1 MKIGVPREV
10 KVQEY
15 RVALTPAGVHA
26 LVQRG
31 HQVFV
36 EQGAGQGSGIPDDA
50 YAREGATLVP
60 RAEDVFAEAEMILK
74 VKEPQPQE
82 YPLLREGQI
91 LFTYLHLAASREL
104 TQALLDR
111 KIIGIAYETVEEDGE
126 LPLLAPMSEVAGRMA
141 PQEGAKYLERPQG
154 GLGILLGGIPGVAP
168 AHVLILGGGT
178 VGRNAALVAAG
189 MGAQV
194 TILEVDPR
202 KIRHLSDIM
211 PRNVQIL
218 YSTEYA
224 IRELLPRADLVI
236 SAVLKPGARAPH
248 LIRREHLGTMK
259 EGAVIVDVAIDQGG
273 STETSRP
280 TTHNEPVYTVEG
292 VVHYCVANMPGA
304 VPRTSTWGL
313 TSATLP
319 YVLRLA
325 DMGWPD
331 AVREHEGLRRGV
343 NLVEGRLTYP
353 AVAQAFQMP
362 YTPVEE
368 LIG

>member
-141 PQEGAKYLERPQG
+141 PQEAPNISNVHRGGWAFCWGASP
-154 GLGILLGGIPGVAP
+154 V
-168 AHVLILGGGT
+168 
-178 VGRNAALVAAG
+178 
-189 MGAQV
+189 
-194 TILEVDPR
+194 
-202 KIRHLSDIM
+202 
-211 PRNVQIL
+211 
-218 YSTEYA
+218 
-224 IRELLPRADLVI
+224 LPR
-236 SAVLKPGARAPH
+236 H
-248 LIRREHLGTMK
+248 M
-259 EGAVIVDVAIDQGG
+259 
-273 STETSRP
+273 
-280 TTHNEPVYTVEG
+280 
-292 VVHYCVANMPGA
+292 C
-304 VPRTSTWGL
+304 
-313 TSATLP
+313 
-319 YVLRLA
+319 
-325 DMGWPD
+325 
-331 AVREHEGLRRGV
+331 
-343 NLVEGRLTYP
+343 
-353 AVAQAFQMP
+353 
-362 YTPVEE
+362 
-368 LIG
+368 